1 MAAMGVAGTGI
12 SVVGTN
18 TEVPK
23 AQLAYK
29 EPIVYEC
36 I

>member
-1 MAAMGVAGTGI
+1 MGATGTGI

-23 AQLAYK
+23 AQLGHK
-29 EPIVYEC
+29 EPIVYE
-36 I
+36 